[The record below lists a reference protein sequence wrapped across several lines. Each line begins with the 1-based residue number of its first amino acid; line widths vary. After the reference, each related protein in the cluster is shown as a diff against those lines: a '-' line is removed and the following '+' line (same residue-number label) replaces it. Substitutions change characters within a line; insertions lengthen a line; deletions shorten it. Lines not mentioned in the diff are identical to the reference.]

1 MGARRPADRAG
12 LVAEINGSLA
22 RRNSTATVLFHHA
35 LAERLGLG
43 PTDHKCLDLLGERAP
58 LTASE
63 LAAITG
69 LTSGAITGV
78 VARLERSGWLRREPH
93 PHDRRKQVLRP
104 TPEARHEIQRV
115 FDSLPGAGEL
125 LEGFDA
131 HQLTAVAAFL
141 TRATDLAYRRGALLR
156 AQVLAAGGRQAVAAI
171 GSPSTTKER
180 T

>member
-1 MGARRPADRAG
+1 MTVLRRPDRTGLAD
-12 LVAEINGSLA
+12 EINGSLA

-43 PTDHKCLDLLGERAP
+43 PTDHKCLDLLRERAP

-78 VARLERSGWLRREPH
+78 VARLERSGRLRREPH

-104 TPEARHEIQRV
+104 TPEAAREIQQV
-115 FDSLPGAGEL
+115 FDALPGGGEL

-131 HQLTAVAAFL
+131 HQLAAIAEFL
-141 TRATDLAYRRGALLR
+141 SRATDLAYRRGVLLR
-156 AQVLAAGGRQAVAAI
+156 AQVLAAGGRQPGTAVGGLA
-171 GSPSTTKER
+171 TTEER
-180 T
+180 